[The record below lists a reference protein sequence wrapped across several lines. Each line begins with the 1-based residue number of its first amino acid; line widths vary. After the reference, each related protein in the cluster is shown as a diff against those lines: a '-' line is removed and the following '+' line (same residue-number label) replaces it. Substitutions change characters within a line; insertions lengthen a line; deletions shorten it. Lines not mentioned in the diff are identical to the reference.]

1 MHYTKEAIDSIGFS
15 IIEKTFKNKLPS
27 LGFNVREPQL
37 EMVKEILEAVKNE
50 NKCLVVEAGVG
61 TGKTFGYLIPLLTLQ
76 KYDRSRFSI
85 IVSTGTISL
94 QEQLIRDIK
103 FLIDTLKLKANLVLA
118 KGKTHFICLARME
131 RYFAG
136 EDIPHWTN
144 YSMYGDRADLENIIP
159 DMDKTWENIN
169 VQDCKFKDC
178 DYYEQCGFIK
188 LRETMKQNNSIIITN
203 HDQLIANAKNIQ
215 NDRLPL
221 FPNDTDF
228 IVIDEAHNLEEKAR
242 NALTESWSERK
253 IYAVIKSADNYL
265 YKFNNYAITKKR
277 KLNIEKLV
285 NKLFQKIENSIE
297 NEIIKNQIYETQ
309 KFPLPTMNKF
319 LIQELINELNLHN
332 ISLQL
337 IDLKNDELDTIIK
350 TIEKL
355 ILFINSLISDYNK
368 IFWCELSNSKRN
380 KLTINSVPK
389 KLNKIIYDYFF
400 TDNKPSIILTSA
412 TISQPGIDV
421 YEQYDYLLTT
431 LGVDLLKYN
440 QLALSKPKHS
450 PFNYEE
456 NTILYIPANLPD
468 PRNIE
473 IFREKAINEIIK
485 LLTLTEGK
493 SMILFTSKSDMNF
506 VFSQLNALN
515 LPWNIL
521 IQNEGSSQDKI
532 KQEFINDENS
542 ILLSTGSFWEGIDI
556 PGTSLSNLII
566 FKLPFPVPDPI
577 LEYKNSISS
586 NGFLDV
592 YLPEMLIRLR
602 QGLGRLIRKE
612 SDKGIATI
620 LDSRISKSKNRF
632 YRTSILNSLMFTNV
646 TEDFHKVSNFVRKNY

>member
-1 MHYTKEAIDSIGFS
+1 
-15 IIEKTFKNKLPS
+15 
-27 LGFNVREPQL
+27 
-37 EMVKEILEAVKNE
+37 
-50 NKCLVVEAGVG
+50 
-61 TGKTFGYLIPLLTLQ
+61 
-76 KYDRSRFSI
+76 
-85 IVSTGTISL
+85 
-94 QEQLIRDIK
+94 
-103 FLIDTLKLKANLVLA
+103 
-118 KGKTHFICLARME
+118 
-131 RYFAG
+131 
-136 EDIPHWTN
+136 
-144 YSMYGDRADLENIIP
+144 
-159 DMDKTWENIN
+159 
-169 VQDCKFKDC
+169 
-178 DYYEQCGFIK
+178 
-188 LRETMKQNNSIIITN
+188 
-203 HDQLIANAKNIQ
+203 
-215 NDRLPL
+215 
-221 FPNDTDF
+221 
-228 IVIDEAHNLEEKAR
+228 
-242 NALTESWSERK
+242 
-253 IYAVIKSADNYL
+253 
-265 YKFNNYAITKKR
+265 
-277 KLNIEKLV
+277 
-285 NKLFQKIENSIE
+285 
-297 NEIIKNQIYETQ
+297 
-309 KFPLPTMNKF
+309 
-319 LIQELINELNLHN
+319 
-332 ISLQL
+332 
-337 IDLKNDELDTIIK
+337 ELDTIIK